1 LQVVRATAAGTAA
14 AARVIGPIARVEG
27 LPLHAAA
34 AVAGRTLER
43 S

>member
-1 LQVVRATAAGTAA
+1 MATAAGAKE
-14 AARVIGPIARVEG
+14 AARVVGPIARVEG

-34 AVAGRTLER
+34 AERASGR